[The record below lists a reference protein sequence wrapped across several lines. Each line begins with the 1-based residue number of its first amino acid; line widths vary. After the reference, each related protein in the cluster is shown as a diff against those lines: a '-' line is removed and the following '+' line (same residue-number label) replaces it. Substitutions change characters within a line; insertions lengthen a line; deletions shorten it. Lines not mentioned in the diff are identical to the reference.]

1 MTADG
6 AARARRPDPGS
17 CASEGITIVVV
28 EHDMDVI
35 AKVCDAVT
43 VLNFGRTLIDG
54 PPGRV
59 LASDE
64 VRTAYLGT

>member
-6 AARARRPDPGS
+6 RAALVPRVRELHDH
-17 CASEGITIVVV
+17 GISVVIV

-35 AKVCDAVT
+35 AKVCDHVT
-43 VLNFGRTLIDG
+43 VLNFGRKLIESMPDE
-54 PPGRV
+54 V